1 MTKDIFAPTKDAF
14 GPSGFFD
21 EKPKEE
27 VDEEVDEEVE
37 GELEEEAIAQ

>member
-27 VDEEVDEEVE
+27 VDEEVE